1 MELVIRGATVVS
13 CGGRGPDR
21 RLCELMMLLLV
32 LDMTGRRRT
41 GSSQRPF
48 ACLQGDARRGEGR
61 EGGLQR
67 ASEREERDTVK
78 PATYS
83 GHSRSQIVVVGSGG
97 E

>member
-1 MELVIRGATVVS
+1 MVS

-61 EGGLQR
+61 GGR
-67 ASEREERDTVK
+67 GACSERARERRET
-78 PATYS
+78 
-83 GHSRSQIVVVGSGG
+83 Q
-97 E
+97 